1 MKKLMAGLVVMGMIL
16 VATPS
21 NVGAETKA
29 SVGEIEQKIE
39 EIKDQES
46 LQAEVNGM
54 SYNAL
59 VKIDEVYEEAG
70 TLTEDE
76 KQHQD
81 RVKTRIAVI
90 DKENEETQS
99 FLNWLAVLGI
109 GAIVAMLTLIIGV
122 LFVEPDKKDSPE

>member
-1 MKKLMAGLVVMGMIL
+1 MAGLVVMGMLL

-81 RVKTRIAVI
+81 MVKTRIAVI
-90 DKENEETQS
+90 EKENEELQS
-99 FLNWLAVLGI
+99 FLNWLAVLGV